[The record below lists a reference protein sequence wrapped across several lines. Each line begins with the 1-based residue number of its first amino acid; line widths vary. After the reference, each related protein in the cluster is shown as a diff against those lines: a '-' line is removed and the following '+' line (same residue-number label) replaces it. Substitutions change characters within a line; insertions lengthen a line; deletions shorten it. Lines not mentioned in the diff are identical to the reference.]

1 MRQSRLLSII
11 DRLNARGGS
20 FCHHRRWTGI
30 GWLQRWTCKFFD
42 VADVGGC
49 REGDGGWIDG
59 IGTSGD
65 AFGCW
70 EEGAKGLGSI
80 G

>member
-1 MRQSRLLSII
+1 MQEEVGV
-11 DRLNARGGS
+11 ATTGGERVPDGFGDGRPNF
-20 FCHHRRWTGI
+20 FC
-30 GWLQRWTCKFFD
+30 

-49 REGDGGWIDG
+49 QEGSSGWIDG

-80 G
+80 GCV

>member
-1 MRQSRLLSII
+1 MSPQEV
-11 DRLNARGGS
+11 DG
-20 FCHHRRWTGI
+20 HRMASEMDVQI
-30 GWLQRWTCKFFD
+30 FD

-59 IGTSGD
+59 IGTLGD

-80 G
+80 GCVQAEQ

>member
-1 MRQSRLLSII
+1 MQEEVCFVTT
-11 DRLNARGGS
+11 GGGRAS
-20 FCHHRRWTGI
+20 DGFRYGGAI
-30 GWLQRWTCKFFD
+30 FFD

-59 IGTSGD
+59 IGTLGN

-70 EEGAKGLGSI
+70 EEGAKGLRLI
-80 G
+80 GCV